1 MATDVLSR
9 IRWLAIIY
17 SARAWHNALD
27 GPTAWGAR
35 SDTIGGSRRT
45 NVFPSQE
52 TRTKTSIAAGGMGAT
67 ASSEGTMG
75 LDPLF
80 RGQSSGLPVSLAIL
94 CTSISRNDFVFQAV

>member
-1 MATDVLSR
+1 MGHFREFSERALAAIKRIIGLQLMATDVLSR

-67 ASSEGTMG
+67 ASSEGAMG

-80 RGQSSGLPVSLAIL
+80 WGQ
-94 CTSISRNDFVFQAV
+94 